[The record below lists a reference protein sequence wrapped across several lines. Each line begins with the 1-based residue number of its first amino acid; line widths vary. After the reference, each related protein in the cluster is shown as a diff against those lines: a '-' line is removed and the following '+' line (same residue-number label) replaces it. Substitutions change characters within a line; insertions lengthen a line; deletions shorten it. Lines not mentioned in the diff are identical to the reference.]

1 MAASNRILAL
11 DLGTQTVAIAEFQA
25 GKDGGLV
32 LTNYKTGELLG
43 DPAVDATRLA
53 QAKIT
58 IGELVSGLGAKGAS
72 VNYAVSAQ
80 SVFTRF
86 VKLPSVGEEQV
97 DQIVTFEAQQNV
109 PFPIN
114 EVVWD
119 YQLVDQGNSSEVEVV
134 LVAIKSDLL
143 DEINDSV
150 EGGGL
155 KTSVVDVSPMAI
167 YNAFR
172 YNYSDLSDCS
182 LIVDIGARTTNLIF
196 VEPRKVFSRS
206 IPIGGSKITEA
217 IAKDFNESFAEAEE
231 RKRNGAFVSLGG
243 NYEDP
248 DDPDLARVS
257 KIIRNTMTRLHAEIS
272 RSISFY
278 RSQQHGAAPARI
290 FLCGGT
296 VTLPYMREFFHE
308 KLQLPVE
315 FFNPLRNVAVGPNVN
330 SEDVGHRAHTLGEM
344 VGLAL
349 RSALACPMELNLRP
363 ATVVQRHR
371 TAEQVPYLILAAL
384 SLWLMLGGL
393 WFYYS
398 KAAEATQAVVT
409 NLEPRVADLEQA
421 QTKIK
426 NIEAAIKK
434 QEETAHPLLQAIE
447 DRELWTKIIDEVHS
461 RLPNEYVW
469 ITSYEREKPATG
481 AAAAA
486 PAKGGGGGKKNEPA
500 AAAPTGPVFLIHGL
514 YAENPDGP
522 LVVDRFV
529 DKLNESTLVQ
539 ADKTK
544 MTRATPTDTEWAFQ
558 YSFPLVI
565 KAAEAD
571 ADGKVKGKGKGKDKE
586 NKEKEKNA
594 GN

>member
-11 DLGTQTVAIAEFQA
+11 DLGTQTVGIAEFQS

-32 LTNYKTGELLG
+32 LLNYKTGELLG
-43 DPAVDATRLA
+43 DPAVDSTRLA

-58 IGELVSGLGAKGAS
+58 IGELVNGLSVKGAG

-97 DQIVTFEAQQNV
+97 EQIVGFEAQQNV

-119 YQLVDQGNSSEVEVV
+119 YQLVDQGNASEVEVV

-143 DEINDSV
+143 DEINAAV

-167 YNAFR
+167 YNAYR
-172 YNYSDLSDCS
+172 YNYSDVPDCS

-206 IPIGGSKITEA
+206 IPIGGTKITEA
-217 IAKDFNESFAEAEE
+217 IAKDFNEGFADAEE

-243 NYEDP
+243 TYEDP

-278 RSQQHGAAPARI
+278 RSQQHGAAPARV

-315 FFNPLRNVAVGPNVN
+315 FFNPLRNVTVGPNLN
-330 SEDVGHRAHTLGEM
+330 PEDIGHRAHTLGEM

-349 RSALACPMELNLRP
+349 RSALSCPMELNLRP
-363 ATVVQRHR
+363 ASVVSRHR
-371 TAEQVPYLILAAL
+371 TAEQVPYLVLAGICLLAILAGW
-384 SLWLMLGGL
+384 WL
-393 WFYYS
+393 YYD
-398 KAAEATQAVVT
+398 KAAAATQAVVGD
-409 NLEPRVADLEQA
+409 LEPKVADLQRW
-421 QTKIK
+421 QTQIK
-426 NIEAAIKK
+426 NVDTSIKK
-434 QEETAHPLLQAIE
+434 QEEIAQPLMAAIN
-447 DRELWTKIIDEVHS
+447 DRDTWTRIMDDIHS
-461 RLPNEYVW
+461 RLPNEHVW
-469 ITSYEREKPATG
+469 LTSFEREKPGANKPAATPPPKG
-481 AAAAA
+481 AKPAQAAA
-486 PAKGGGGGKKNEPA
+486 PAADQVSFFVK
-500 AAAPTGPVFLIHGL
+500 GL
-514 YAENPDGP
+514 YLENPAGP
-522 LVVDRFV
+522 SVVDQFV
-529 DKLNESTLVQ
+529 EKLNESPLYQV
-539 ADKTK
+539 DKTR
-544 MTRATPTDTEWAFQ
+544 MTRSTPTDTEWAYPF
-558 YSFPLVI
+558 SFPLVL
-565 KAAEAD
+565 KPQAPAD
-571 ADGKVKGKGKGKDKE
+571 AAKPG
-586 NKEKEKNA
+586 EKAKTASN
-594 GN
+594 